1 MNTFSLGIDLYQ
13 SLNNVVPQVTQ
24 YDTGVTFNLNI
35 YENGG
40 VFNLN
45 GHTINVSVVKPSGA
59 VVSKQASITN
69 ATYGMATIT
78 LPNQATTEVGECS
91 IVFDLNN
98 TSNTQKKCI
107 YQCKMKVVDYPI
119 GDADVESLS
128 DFPILQQK
136 IVEVQNAINEVNTH
150 NAVFIR
156 YREVN

>member
-40 VFNLN
+40 VLNLS
-45 GHTINVSVVKPSGA
+45 GHAINVSVVKPSGA

-69 ATYGMATIT
+69 ATYGMAAIT

-91 IVFDLNN
+91 VVFDLNN
-98 TSNTQKKCI
+98 INGQKKCI

-119 GDADVESLS
+119 GNVDIESLS

-136 IVEVQNAINEVNTH
+136 IVEVQKAINEVNTH

>member
-40 VFNLN
+40 VFNLS

-91 IVFDLNN
+91 VVFDLNN
-98 TSNTQKKCI
+98 ISNSQKKCI
-107 YQCKMKVVDYPI
+107 YQCKMKVVGYPI
-119 GDADVESLS
+119 GSVDVESLS
-128 DFPILQQK
+128 DSLFYSKRLLKYKMQLTK
-136 IVEVQNAINEVNTH
+136 
-150 NAVFIR
+150 
-156 YREVN
+156 